1 MYELQ
6 LQTPQHHQIL
16 QAVDATGLWTPPGC
30 GRHRA
35 VDAISPNPAF
45 PFTQT
50 HLSSAAALK
59 LPPEAD
65 QSRSQ
70 TFSPLLI

>member
-35 VDAISPNPAF
+35 VDATRLWTPSAP
-45 PFTQT
+45 TQLF
-50 HLSSAAALK
+50 HSHR
-59 LPPEAD
+59 PI
-65 QSRSQ
+65 
-70 TFSPLLI
+70 SPLLRL